1 MKERR
6 FGLVK
11 KERRNF
17 ECSNKKD
24 ILSSI
29 NIIYLAGWEKK
40 MCLLKVFLMHCDHDH
55 SVFEFTSQLSYGQK
69 PY

>member
-40 MCLLKVFLMHCDHDH
+40 CLLKVFLMHCDHDH

>member
-1 MKERR
+1 MKEKR

-17 ECSNKKD
+17 ECSNKED
-24 ILSSI
+24 ILCAI

-40 MCLLKVFLMHCDHDH
+40 YAF
-55 SVFEFTSQLSYGQK
+55 
-69 PY
+69 